1 MTRINGNDGM
11 NNNFFLKL
19 NPLHTSKTDKPVETE
34 QTTNASE
41 TTPINFDF
49 GVGSK
54 QNAAQIRGMEV
65 EGVTKLSEADQNDL
79 NSLAQ
84 MAGIKRIS
92 VSQDVYNRIDN
103 SVKGFTSSMNEL
115 TVGNNAEDLFKSVEF
130 QTLNNIFGIV

>member
-19 NPLHTSKTDKPVETE
+19 NPLQTSKTDKPVETE
-34 QTTNASE
+34 KTTNASKA
-41 TTPINFDF
+41 PSINFDF

-65 EGVTKLSEADQNDL
+65 EGVTKLSETDQNDL

-92 VSQDVYNRIDN
+92 VSTR
-103 SVKGFTSSMNEL
+103 
-115 TVGNNAEDLFKSVEF
+115 DLV
-130 QTLNNIFGIV
+130 